1 MKLFDGVNKYAYET
15 LFGIV
20 NIEPI
25 NEDGLN
31 YFVLKMISDTTIKL
45 PVKIAP
51 CDIIA
56 FRKFKTRTNALK
68 YLKQL
73 ENQVHAE
80 VKVLLELMT

>member
-25 NEDGLN
+25 NEDGVK
-31 YFVLKMISDTTIKL
+31 YFVLKMISDTAIKL

>member
-25 NEDGLN
+25 NEDGFK
-31 YFVLKMISDTTIKL
+31 YFVLKMISDTAIKL

-51 CDIIA
+51 GGIIA

-80 VKVLLELMT
+80 VKVLLELMA

>member
-25 NEDGLN
+25 NEDGFK
-31 YFVLKMISDTTIKL
+31 YFVLKMISDTAIKL

-51 CDIIA
+51 GGIIA

-68 YLKQL
+68 YRNTLC
-73 ENQVHAE
+73 QVVDKE
-80 VKVLLELMT
+80 

>member
-25 NEDGLN
+25 NEDGFK
-31 YFVLKMISDTTIKL
+31 YFVLKMISDTAIKL

-51 CDIIA
+51 GGIIA
-56 FRKFKTRTNALK
+56 FRKFKTRTSALK

-80 VKVLLELMT
+80 IKVLLELMT

>member
-25 NEDGLN
+25 NEDGFK

-51 CDIIA
+51 GDIIA

-80 VKVLLELMT
+80 VKVLLELMA